1 MPKAISHTVK
11 HPGKTPGEA
20 DVEIPV
26 AEDLVTVPGIP
37 VREKDVSF
45 YSRKYPL
52 AAQSVAKSADR
63 EWEQTV
69 WGDELAEFHK
79 NHHQR
84 NRPLV
89 DGAESSGDL
98 EPTGTA
104 EPGKDLT
111 EEIRAKARQLGAGE
125 VGFAKLDRRYVYAS
139 RRNWVK
145 YPHAVCLA
153 VEQDY
158 ERTQTI
164 TSIEAEH
171 THFGAYEEI
180 GALGLELIDYIRSL
194 GYRGQMHSPSDESVV
209 YVPMFVAAGLGQLGA
224 NGQLLSPL
232 FGSRCRLAIVT
243 TDAPVTYDKPVDFG
257 IHKFCQTCQ
266 VCVRRCPARA
276 LVKEQVWWRGVHK
289 NKVIYDRCRPVMSRF
304 DGCAVCMKVC
314 PIQRHGMRAVME
326 HYVATGQVL
335 GKGTDEL
342 EGFTLRGEY
351 FGPGRLPEL
360 DSGVFEFPRG
370 TKDEWLFQQFKDR
383 LKKEGIP
390 PAHQLQRFAG
400 AVKRI
405 LDKGQSTRYD
415 QVELAG
421 DIE

>member
-1 MPKAISHTVK
+1 MPKTISHTVK
-11 HPGKTPGEA
+11 HPGKTLGDA

-45 YSRKYPL
+45 YSRMYPL
-52 AAQSVAKSADR
+52 EAQSLEKSADR

-84 NRPLV
+84 NRALV

-111 EEIRAKARQLGAGE
+111 EQIRTKARQLGAAE
-125 VGFAKLDRRYVYAS
+125 VGFAKLDRRHVYAS
-139 RRNWVK
+139 RRDWVK

-180 GALGLELIDYIRSL
+180 GALGLELIDHIRAL
-194 GYRGQMHSPSDESVV
+194 GYRGQMHSPSGD
-209 YVPMFVAAGLGQLGA
+209 GLPGRTL
-224 NGQLLSPL
+224 
-232 FGSRCRLAIVT
+232 
-243 TDAPVTYDKPVDFG
+243 D
-257 IHKFCQTCQ
+257 
-266 VCVRRCPARA
+266 PAR
-276 LVKEQVWWRGVHK
+276 K
-289 NKVIYDRCRPVMSRF
+289 RP
-304 DGCAVCMKVC
+304 
-314 PIQRHGMRAVME
+314 
-326 HYVATGQVL
+326 
-335 GKGTDEL
+335 
-342 EGFTLRGEY
+342 
-351 FGPGRLPEL
+351 
-360 DSGVFEFPRG
+360 PR
-370 TKDEWLFQQFKDR
+370 R
-383 LKKEGIP
+383 P
-390 PAHQLQRFAG
+390 P
-400 AVKRI
+400 
-405 LDKGQSTRYD
+405 T
-415 QVELAG
+415 
-421 DIE
+421 IE